1 MTSNYIIHIGN
12 NIINK
17 RIKIKEFLNKYE
29 RKILEKNASAF
40 FYLLINLLFNLSI
53 DRFRLVINRKYIFFK
68 KKKRIDLVFNI
79 TKKLLARNNIDIKEK
94 KINYFL
100 DNIKKYN
107 DTYTTSMTTMQTSPN
122 NNIHDNWC
130 LYNDINN
137 KKHHLQLNTILIDNS
152 YPKKKEFFNKIYNS
166 INEKK
171 ENITHYNIIS
181 NVLRNNNQEFVIDK
195 QFIYDNYF
203 YENFNAHNIPL
214 SQIVSL
220 SNNSTTLTPVHDNTY
235 ANFVDHYKKNDFN
248 NKDIITFPLNSY
260 YLQDIKNKFN
270 EYKIK
275 ANENYLLKKYN
286 KNFERHFI
294 SASNT
299 TSSSSSS
306 ISTSC
311 YNHKNNNSNNNSNSN
326 SNNNNNN
333 NNNNNS
339 NNNNNNNN
347 NSNNSNNNNNNS
359 NNLAYDKQNNF
370 ILIKKK
376 KQTKI
381 NKYNINIFDE
391 FLDIYLLFRLRGGKG
406 GFGANLRN
414 KKKKKKKKKNKN
426 DLLLDAS
433 RSINGNRILIDRVLQ
448 TSEILLKKKQQEQ
461 ILIEKLNSS
470 HIINNNISDEEK
482 DFTLIN
488 NQKKNVH
495 DFINHKNHITHN
507 EESTTYN
514 NETNSKL
521 HDMILMG
528 MNKEKQNKVNNTNN
542 EHTNNNKIKKKNAI
556 QKNDTNH
563 KNYKLKSID
572 NMYNFL

>member
-107 DTYTTSMTTMQTSPN
+107 DTYTTSLNTMQTYPN
-122 NNIHDNWC
+122 NSMHEIC
-130 LYNDINN
+130 CSYNDINN
-137 KKHHLQLNTILIDNS
+137 KKHHLPSNTILINNS
-152 YPKKKEFFNKIYNS
+152 YTNKKEFLNKIYNS
-166 INEKK
+166 VNEKK

-181 NVLRNNNQEFVIDK
+181 NVLLNNNQEFVIDK
-195 QFIYDNYF
+195 KFIYDNYF
-203 YENFNAHNIPL
+203 CENYNTHNIPI

-220 SNNSTTLTPVHDNTY
+220 SNNSASLSPVHDNTY
-235 ANFVDHYKKNDFN
+235 VNFVDHYKKNDFN

-260 YLQDIKNKFN
+260 YLQNIKNKFN

-275 ANENYLLKKYN
+275 THENYLLKKYN
-286 KNFERHFI
+286 KNVERHFI
-294 SASNT
+294 SARNT

-306 ISTSC
+306 ISTTC
-311 YNHKNNNSNNNSNSN
+311 Y
-326 SNNNNNN
+326 NNNNNN
-333 NNNNNS
+333 DNNNG
-339 NNNNNNNN
+339 NNNDNNNGNN
-347 NSNNSNNNNNNS
+347 N
-359 NNLAYDKQNNF
+359 
-370 ILIKKK
+370 
-376 KQTKI
+376 
-381 NKYNINIFDE
+381 
-391 FLDIYLLFRLRGGKG
+391 
-406 GFGANLRN
+406 
-414 KKKKKKKKKNKN
+414 
-426 DLLLDAS
+426 DAS
-433 RSINGNRILIDRVLQ
+433 RSINGHRILIDKVLQ
-448 TSEILLKKKQQEQ
+448 TSDILLKKKQQEQ

-470 HIINNNISDEEK
+470 HIINNNTSDEEK
-482 DFTLIN
+482 DFTLSN
-488 NQKKNVH
+488 NQNKSVH
-495 DFINHKNHITHN
+495 DFINHKNHITQN
-507 EESTTYN
+507 EESTTYTN
-514 NETNSKL
+514 QTNSKL

-542 EHTNNNKIKKKNAI
+542 QHTNNNKIKKKNAI
-556 QKNDTNH
+556 QKNDTSH

>member
-107 DTYTTSMTTMQTSPN
+107 DTYTTSMNTVQTSPN
-122 NNIHDNWC
+122 NSMHENYS

-137 KKHHLQLNTILIDNS
+137 KKHHLQSNAILIDNS
-152 YPKKKEFFNKIYNS
+152 YTNKKEFFNKIYNS

-195 QFIYDNYF
+195 KFIYDNYF
-203 YENFNAHNIPL
+203 YENYNAHNIPL

-235 ANFVDHYKKNDFN
+235 VNFVDHYKKYDFN

-275 ANENYLLKKYN
+275 TNENYILKKYN

-306 ISTSC
+306 ISTTC
-311 YNHKNNNSNNNSNSN
+311 Y
-326 SNNNNNN
+326 N

-339 NNNNNNNN
+339 NNNNSNNNNN
-347 NSNNSNNNNNNS
+347 NSINNNSINNNS

-370 ILIKKK
+370 IFIKKK

-414 KKKKKKKKKNKN
+414 KKKKKKKK
-426 DLLLDAS
+426 LLLDAS
-433 RSINGNRILIDRVLQ
+433 RSINGHRILIDRVLQ
-448 TSEILLKKKQQEQ
+448 TSDILLKKKQQEQ

-470 HIINNNISDEEK
+470 HIINNNTSDEEK
-482 DFTLIN
+482 DFTLTN
-488 NQKKNVH
+488 NQNKNVH
-495 DFINHKNHITHN
+495 DFINHKNHITQN
-507 EESTTYN
+507 EEPTTYTN
-514 NETNSKL
+514 QTNSKL

-542 EHTNNNKIKKKNAI
+542 QHTSNNKIKKKNAI
-556 QKNDTNH
+556 QKNDTSH

>member
-122 NNIHDNWC
+122 YNIHENC
-130 LYNDINN
+130 FPYNEINN
-137 KKHHLQLNTILIDNS
+137 KKHHLQSNTILIDNS
-152 YPKKKEFFNKIYNS
+152 YSNKKEFFHKIYNS

-181 NVLRNNNQEFVIDK
+181 NVLLNNNQEFVIDK
-195 QFIYDNYF
+195 KFIYDNYL
-203 YENFNAHNIPL
+203 YENYNPHNIPL
-214 SQIVSL
+214 SQIVNL

-235 ANFVDHYKKNDFN
+235 VNFLDHYKKYDCN
-248 NKDIITFPLNSY
+248 NKKDIITFPLNSY

-275 ANENYLLKKYN
+275 TNENYLLKKYN
-286 KNFERHFI
+286 KNVERHFI

-306 ISTSC
+306 ISTTC
-311 YNHKNNNSNNNSNSN
+311 YNNINNNI
-326 SNNNNNN
+326 
-333 NNNNNS
+333 NNNS
-339 NNNNNNNN
+339 NNNNNNN
-347 NSNNSNNNNNNS
+347 SNNC
-359 NNLAYDKQNNF
+359 NNLPYDKQNNF

-470 HIINNNISDEEK
+470 HIINNNTSDEEK
-482 DFTLIN
+482 DFTLTN
-488 NQKKNVH
+488 NQNKNVYE
-495 DFINHKNHITHN
+495 FINDKNHNTQN
-507 EESTTYN
+507 DESNIYT

-521 HDMILMG
+521 HDMILIG
-528 MNKEKQNKVNNTNN
+528 MNKEKQNKGNNTNN
-542 EHTNNNKIKKKNAI
+542 QHTNNKKIKKINAI
-556 QKNDTNH
+556 QKNDTSH

>member
-107 DTYTTSMTTMQTSPN
+107 DTYTTSLNTMQTYPN
-122 NNIHDNWC
+122 NSMHEIC
-130 LYNDINN
+130 CSYNDINN
-137 KKHHLQLNTILIDNS
+137 KKHHLPSNTILINNS
-152 YPKKKEFFNKIYNS
+152 YTNKKEFFNKIYNS
-166 INEKK
+166 VNEKK

-181 NVLRNNNQEFVIDK
+181 NVLLNNNQEFVIDK
-195 QFIYDNYF
+195 KFIYDNYF
-203 YENFNAHNIPL
+203 CENYNTHNIPI

-220 SNNSTTLTPVHDNTY
+220 SNNSATLSPVHDNTY
-235 ANFVDHYKKNDFN
+235 VNFVDHYKKNDFN

-260 YLQDIKNKFN
+260 YLQNIKNKFN

-275 ANENYLLKKYN
+275 THENYLLKKYN
-286 KNFERHFI
+286 KNVERHFI
-294 SASNT
+294 SARNT

-306 ISTSC
+306 ISTTC
-311 YNHKNNNSNNNSNSN
+311 Y
-326 SNNNNNN
+326 NNNNNN
-333 NNNNNS
+333 DNNNGNNNDNNNDNNNGNNNGNNNDNNNGNNNGNNNDNNNGNNHNNNHNNNNS
-339 NNNNNNNN
+339 Y
-347 NSNNSNNNNNNS
+347 NS

-391 FLDIYLLFRLRGGKG
+391 FLDIYLLFRLRG
-406 GFGANLRN
+406 
-414 KKKKKKKKKNKN
+414 
-426 DLLLDAS
+426 DAS
-433 RSINGNRILIDRVLQ
+433 RSINGHRILIDKVLQ
-448 TSEILLKKKQQEQ
+448 TSDILLKKKQQEQ

-470 HIINNNISDEEK
+470 HIINNNTSDEEK
-482 DFTLIN
+482 DFTLSN
-488 NQKKNVH
+488 NQNKSVH
-495 DFINHKNHITHN
+495 DFINHKNHITQN
-507 EESTTYN
+507 EESTTYTN
-514 NETNSKL
+514 QTNSKL

-542 EHTNNNKIKKKNAI
+542 QHTNNNKIKKKNAI
-556 QKNDTNH
+556 QKNDTSH